1 MESYQCDDG
10 DSILPNNNC
19 NEDVENHKRNWGYV
33 VLGTMLGFSGVAAV
47 ISGRYMSPSFSA
59 SSVGKKLLLAKSGE
73 IMYTSLSDI
82 EKSALFDEFK
92 EAFGREYKSDDE
104 EEEKYQNFKDFLKLV
119 DERNDSEQ
127 EAGGSAVHG
136 VTKFADMTSAEFE
149 TIFLGYKASS
159 TGSRKLSS
167 GKKADVPTY
176 SGEATVVN
184 WAGVYTTGVRDQG
197 YCGSCWAFSTAEQ
210 LESDGI
216 RQGLLTTSQKLSAQ
230 QIVSCDV
237 TNYGC
242 NGGNTE
248 TAYQYIQKAGGIELE
263 SSYPY
268 TSYYDTTGTCSVD
281 GSKFLVTV
289 DEYFSLSGESEME
302 SHMLS
307 TGPIS
312 VCLAA
317 STWSS
322 YTSGIVSS
330 CDKNVDHCVQVVGI
344 DTESSYW
351 IVRNSWGTDWG
362 EDGYIYLKSGA
373 NTCDITYDPTYVTV
387 TKASL
392 DSK

>member
-1 MESYQCDDG
+1 MVSY
-10 DSILPNNNC
+10 SIIA
-19 NEDVENHKRNWGYV
+19 Y
-33 VLGTMLGFSGVAAV
+33 S
-47 ISGRYMSPSFSA
+47 
-59 SSVGKKLLLAKSGE
+59 
-73 IMYTSLSDI
+73 TSLRSFR
-82 EKSALFDEFK
+82 S
-92 EAFGREYKSDDE
+92 
-104 EEEKYQNFKDFLKLV
+104 
-119 DERNDSEQ
+119 
-127 EAGGSAVHG
+127 
-136 VTKFADMTSAEFE
+136 
-149 TIFLGYKASS
+149 
-159 TGSRKLSS
+159 
-167 GKKADVPTY
+167 
-176 SGEATVVN
+176 
-184 WAGVYTTGVRDQG
+184 
-197 YCGSCWAFSTAEQ
+197 
-210 LESDGI
+210 
-216 RQGLLTTSQKLSAQ
+216 
-230 QIVSCDV
+230 DV

-281 GSKFLVTV
+281 GSKFLVSQYCHCALNLVWEFVVCQVTV

-351 IVRNSWGTDWG
+351 IVRNELLLEMASMTFSWYCRFATHG
-362 EDGYIYLKSGA
+362 ELIGEKMATFIWNQAPILV
-373 NTCDITYDPTYVTV
+373 I
-387 TKASL
+387 SL
-392 DSK
+392 MIQHM